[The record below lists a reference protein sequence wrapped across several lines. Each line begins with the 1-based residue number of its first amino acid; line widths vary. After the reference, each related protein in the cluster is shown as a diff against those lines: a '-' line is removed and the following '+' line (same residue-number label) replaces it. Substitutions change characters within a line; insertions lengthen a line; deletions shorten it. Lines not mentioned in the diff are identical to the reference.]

1 MKAIFDRLRRLENA
15 AAPAEREHT
24 AAEAILENRRRRLG
38 ANHEP
43 LACPPDWFAG
53 CRSTADRI
61 LRTRQLHMEQ
71 RANGVGRSDEEPSQN
86 TCR

>member
-1 MKAIFDRLRRLENA
+1 MRAKQGDSSAIQ
-15 AAPAEREHT
+15 AERDT

-43 LACPPDWFAG
+43 LVCPPDWFAG
-53 CRSTADRI
+53 CRSTADRS
-61 LRTRQLHMEQ
+61 LRTRQLHLEE

-86 TCR
+86 TFR

>member
-15 AAPAEREHT
+15 AALAERERT
-24 AAEAILENRRRRLG
+24 VAEAILENRRRRLG

-43 LACPPDWFAG
+43 LACPPDWFAH

-61 LRTRQLHMEQ
+61 LRAGQLHVE
-71 RANGVGRSDEEPSQN
+71 ATGEWCGA
-86 TCR
+86 